1 MEMHGQ
7 NQNSQPSDYP
17 FKVAHFVREEGYSS
31 ALCEDGIATTYVL
44 LYLAKGALRINAGTT
59 SFHLACHDLFMIK
72 CPLIATYVCQSTTV
86 SVWQL
91 HFTKSFLQDTA
102 LPVNHRIHK
111 ELEDKHFNYFAV
123 SIGDFKMLKNLFHRI
138 QQHTSDP
145 KGPNSYDVCRI
156 CFNVILHIIDSNRPR
171 FEETKALFG
180 RAADQ
185 ITHFLSLIPVHI
197 HKEHTVRFYADSL
210 CITRGHLARLLK
222 DNGNR
227 NPKLI
232 IETALAEAAKQ
243 LLQDSSLTI
252 YAIAE
257 MLHFSSASSF
267 TNFFRKQTRMTPSE
281 YRSSLS
287 HTNQQIQ

>member
-1 MEMHGQ
+1 MEIHGQ
-7 NQNSQPSDYP
+7 NQDSPPSDYP
-17 FKVAHFVREEGYSS
+17 LKVAHFIREEGYSS
-31 ALCEDGIATTYVL
+31 LLCEDGIPTAYVL
-44 LYLAKGALRINAGTT
+44 LYLAKGCLRVDVNTT

-72 CPLIATYVCQSTTV
+72 CPEIATYVCQSTTV

-91 HFTKSFLQDTA
+91 HFTKTFLQDTA
-102 LPVNHRIHK
+102 LPVNNGIHK
-111 ELEDKHFNYFAV
+111 KLEDKHFNYFTI
-123 SIGDFKMLKNLFHRI
+123 SIGDFKMLKNLFQMIRK
-138 QQHTSDP
+138 HTSDP

-156 CFNVILHIIDSNRPR
+156 CFNIILHIIDSNRPR
-171 FEETKALFG
+171 LGETHDVFG
-180 RAADQ
+180 RAAHQ
-185 ITHFLSLIPVHI
+185 IMHFLSLIPLHI
-197 HKEHTVRFYADSL
+197 HKEHTVQFYADSL
-210 CITRGHLARLLK
+210 CITRGHLARILK

-232 IETALAEAAKQ
+232 IETALIEAAKQ
-243 LLQDSSLTI
+243 LLQDSTLTI

-287 HTNQQIQ
+287 RTNQ